1 MAEKDVRCGMMR
13 RRMILAGQR
22 VKELKGNKGKCKVC
36 GLDCTACAQW
46 LAAFSRRRP
55 VASSQA
61 GVKRGKVDEGGFG
74 LKSGGSQPQ
83 VISLSFRC
91 VRVL

>member
-1 MAEKDVRCGMMR
+1 MR

-36 GLDCTACAQW
+36 GLGLHCPAQW

-61 GVKRGKVDEGGFG
+61 GVKRGKVDEGGDI
-74 LKSGGSQPQ
+74 LASSGDSQPQ